1 MAERKRVVALVTGAS
16 SGLGNAVATQLA
28 KKGYAVYGA
37 SRSAETRQ
45 RKADE
50 FFEPVTMDA
59 SSDGSV
65 SAAVAYVLAKEG
77 RIDALVCCAGMG
89 IAGAV
94 EETPVAEAIR
104 QMDVNFIGV
113 VRIVQSVL
121 PGMRKAGGTILV
133 IGSMAGLTGIPFQSF
148 YSASK
153 YALEGFVESLRME
166 LCQFP
171 VRVALIEP
179 GDFRTGFTSARRI
192 LGLGADS
199 PYAVQGRRAIK
210 VMEDSERAGS
220 DPVIVARLVLSLLAR
235 KKLRSRYTV
244 GPGVQKFAMVLKRFL
259 PHRLYELLIMANYQL
274 NSGNEE

>member
-1 MAERKRVVALVTGAS
+1 MVDRKRAVVMVTGAS
-16 SGLGNAVATQLA
+16 SGLGNACATQLA
-28 KKGYAVYGA
+28 KKGYTVYGA

-50 FFEPVTMDA
+50 FFEPIKMDVA
-59 SSDGSV
+59 SDDSV
-65 SAAVAYVLAKEG
+65 SKAVAHVLAKED

-94 EETPVAEAIR
+94 EETPIVEASR
-104 QMDVNFIGV
+104 QMDVNFMGV
-113 VRIVQSVL
+113 VRVVQAVL
-121 PGMRKAGGTILV
+121 PGMRVNGGTILV
-133 IGSMAGLTGIPFQSF
+133 TGSMAGLTGIPYQSF

-179 GDFRTGFTSARRI
+179 GDFRTGFTAARRI
-192 LGLGADS
+192 YGFGAGS
-199 PYAVQGRRAIK
+199 PYTVQGRRAIG

-220 DPVIVARLVLSLLAR
+220 DPVIVARLVLRLLAN

-244 GPGVQKFAMVLKRFL
+244 GPGIQKFAMVLKRFM
-259 PHRLYELLIMANYQL
+259 PHWLYETIFMVYYKL
-274 NSGNEE
+274 NAGNGE